1 VVDVKSGMKVLKYS
15 KGVSRV
21 QVVSLF
27 GEFLIELS
35 SIRWTKFLAR
45 LGSDLAAAMDAGSG
59 SF

>member
-1 VVDVKSGMKVLKYS
+1 MKVLKYS